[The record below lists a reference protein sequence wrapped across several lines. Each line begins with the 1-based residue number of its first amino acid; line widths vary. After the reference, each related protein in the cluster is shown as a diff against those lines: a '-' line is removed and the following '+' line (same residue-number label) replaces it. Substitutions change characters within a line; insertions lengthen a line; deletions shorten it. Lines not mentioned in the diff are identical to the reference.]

1 MAKITSL
8 ILTIELSPTEK
19 VVLTKD
25 NKKQEVSIKGNAKYS
40 LNVKQLRYYKQMYA
54 PGEICAELQLEKA
67 GTTWTKPGNTDVIEF
82 FRGRKV
88 TLQYGD
94 IEEVNKS
101 WTISHAKDVCE
112 NYYIWEVKPRYMPN
126 AAYVTL
132 KIFSI
137 DKLMTLNQACKSWTA
152 KRLARDIIAAEV
164 PAYLLLFDG
173 KSTIDVDYSHL
184 QNLKRADCGD
194 EIHPYLV
201 QYNESF
207 YDFLVRTCNRWGE
220 FMFYEN
226 KKLNFGYDDAS
237 KVHDITTFD
246 SLTYCNINEQN
257 NSYIAD
263 NTHYGDDVTH
273 SIDVLNSPLTK
284 DKYDMVKNALGCSL
298 KDGGDLWT
306 AKIFGNLFSSGKN
319 LYDFIVDTVVDEG
332 IALAQIETRVKNNNK
347 KFANDYFDIS
357 SSLSE
362 EEKKLVKSHHGTD
375 KDGNET
381 FNQFSSAKPVITSDK
396 YKAILANEIEAA
408 NDAICISFDTTY
420 QDVKLGDIITIQG
433 GDEKYIVVKAF
444 SQTESSQT
452 IDSKLDKDNKIINEV
467 KTTEKTTYHIVAT
480 AQVEGQF
487 YPTVHPAGH
496 VRKSGPQLAV
506 VKKPSLEDPLKLLR
520 VRVQFP
526 WQSGDDITPWLSVAH
541 PGGNKGCG
549 SYNRH
554 YVDEQ
559 VIVAFADDNLEHPY
573 VMCSLSVQKQTP
585 PASAHL
591 NDIVHVSPGG
601 QSVKIS
607 DGTGSGFTQFMSGFN
622 PGLKL
627 IKGFFP
633 GSVLP
638 ILDFESSKSFEGG
651 IELADKFGMYSIKGS
666 TDGRNVSIKS
676 PYGDVKINAFTGIT
690 ISAPNGEVK
699 IAGKNVTI
707 EAGNNLTLTSG
718 KNVKDGFWL
727 SYQDKDL
734 SKAANWGMTIAGAVA
749 KKLEAEVGGFVDMTI
764 LRSALEVFMRPIEG
778 KLTVKSNRYLALEAG
793 SGKTGYPVDAYW
805 KAGYGGKWGISSW
818 RARSGQKDQSAQDNM
833 IRDTFDSVRPYVE
846 FVVGDFVSNY
856 HKAKEQYSSIHNKIV
871 RNLKVEEGQNPVLPC
886 KELDTLVADLWSNP
900 DTEVNDAF
908 IGFNGLLKAD
918 KREDITDEMLKF
930 FIKGYNP
937 DTATERTKLI
947 KSDMALQRIERH
959 RQSIKLNLQ
968 TLKTCI
974 KRLKDCSLSQ
984 NKRNNLIPD
993 ETAKAA
999 MTNDA
1004 FLEKTII
1011 KKLFDDE
1018 EYRKFNNSLNT
1029 QDEQVQKTIKQ
1040 LCRKLYIELVNH
1052 YHFERTKTGGIK
1064 GVGASVPSAPDPFAD
1079 NIEADWATY
1088 VNSIQVMPK
1097 LKPDKSKLMDFA
1109 QNNFLDALIK
1119 QNGLLDAVNDARD
1132 NYAFGQGSKGRILF
1146 SSGGDTM
1153 ILGEDIMRANT
1164 DNAEDTDLNNGT
1176 EGFVSKIRRQMMG

>member
-8 ILTIELSPTEK
+8 ILTIELSPSEK
-19 VVLTKD
+19 IVLTKD
-25 NKKQEVSIKGNAKYS
+25 NKKQEVSIKGDTKYS

-67 GTTWTKPGNTDVIEF
+67 GTTWTKPDNTDVIEF

-101 WTISHAKDVCE
+101 WTISNAKDVCE

-137 DKLMTLNQACKSWTA
+137 DKLMTLSQACKSWTA

-273 SIDVLNSPLTK
+273 SIDVLNTPLTK

-332 IALAQIETRVKNNNK
+332 IALGQIKTRVNNNNK

-396 YKAILANEIEAA
+396 YKTILANEIEAA

-526 WQSGDDITPWLSVAH
+526 WQSGDDITPWLSVAR

-559 VIVAFADDNLEHPY
+559 VIVAFADDNLERPY

-690 ISAPNGEVK
+690 ISAPNGDVK

-818 RARSGQKDQSAQDNM
+818 RARSGQKDQAAQDNM
-833 IRDTFDSVRPYVE
+833 IRGQFENVDAAVMDIVFAFCQHYTQCQHMVE
-846 FVVGDFVSNY
+846 
-856 HKAKEQYSSIHNKIV
+856 
-871 RNLKVEEGQNPVLPC
+871 NLKKHINKATKRENPENPVVPC
-886 KELDTLVADLWSNP
+886 DLDAIIKKLWSNP
-900 DTEVNDAF
+900 DDVINNNF
-908 IGFNGLLKAD
+908 IGFKGMLQDANTEEELTEEMIRFFQTGYNANDPQKVKDAKRLAAFKRHQGLRIGIKSQIEHLKAEIKALKEFKHSD
-918 KREDITDEMLKF
+918 YLDLFDDNTAHDALANDSVVNGSMLKTLLNEDEFKNFTKSLDEFSVERRKLEKQLRRKF
-930 FIKGYNP
+930 FII
-937 DTATERTKLI
+937 LI
-947 KSDMALQRIERH
+947 
-959 RQSIKLNLQ
+959 
-968 TLKTCI
+968 
-974 KRLKDCSLSQ
+974 
-984 NKRNNLIPD
+984 
-993 ETAKAA
+993 
-999 MTNDA
+999 DA
-1004 FLEKTII
+1004 
-1011 KKLFDDE
+1011 
-1018 EYRKFNNSLNT
+1018 
-1029 QDEQVQKTIKQ
+1029 
-1040 LCRKLYIELVNH
+1040 
-1052 YHFERTKTGGIK
+1052 YHFQRTKTGGIK